1 MWVLLVFSP
10 SGFFFERRRME
21 IRGRTGLLT
30 LPSFSSLFSLF
41 FFYLICVRAVGR
53 LFFGIDS
60 EDALLR
66 FTFCYGLVPI
76 TDKDTWT
83 WGLLPFFS
91 PFSLSSLIKLPPFP
105 SFSSFSF
112 LLYPLFYPTYPPS
125 PSILYIV
132 IKCTIFTCITV
143 LLFEQKCT
151 FYAIEIIRGRPMHN
165 LSYSSFS
172 ENPS

>member
-1 MWVLLVFSP
+1 MLRFTIVFFS
-10 SGFFFERRRME
+10 FF
-21 IRGRTGLLT
+21 
-30 LPSFSSLFSLF
+30 SF
-41 FFYLICVRAVGR
+41 FFYLIYVRAVGR
-53 LFFGIDS
+53 YFFGIDS
-60 EDALLR
+60 EDALLH

-91 PFSLSSLIKLPPFP
+91 PFSLSSLIKSPPFP

-132 IKCTIFTCITV
+132 IKCTVFTCLLYCFLNKNV
-143 LLFEQKCT
+143 L

-172 ENPS
+172 EKKNS